1 MRRSF
6 YNNYDD
12 QTLTGPSAPVNKT
25 TLSVA
30 KALVVD
36 GSVRVEGGVT
46 FLRRTRM
53 RVSPR
58 LCRASG
64 ATKKAR
70 RVSKQRGTMPQR
82 RRAARRD
89 LSSDSSHC
97 FSSSLHVGTTAPTS
111 DLARDT
117 FVCSR
122 KIRPVLHRPHPRPTP
137 DGEGP
142 ARGAPLC
149 SAKGEF
155 SS

>member
-12 QTLTGPSAPVNKT
+12 QTLTGPSSSVNKT

-36 GSVRVEGGVT
+36 GSVRVGGGVT

-82 RRAARRD
+82 RRAAR
-89 LSSDSSHC
+89 
-97 FSSSLHVGTTAPTS
+97 TTR
-111 DLARDT
+111 L
-117 FVCSR
+117 
-122 KIRPVLHRPHPRPTP
+122 VL
-137 DGEGP
+137 
-142 ARGAPLC
+142 
-149 SAKGEF
+149 
-155 SS
+155 